1 MTENFRWELRAM
13 YKILIVDDEKIE
25 RNGIR
30 MLLNSLGYSF
40 EIAEANNGQTA
51 YDLMS
56 GNEFDIVLTDI
67 KMPFMNGIEL
77 IKKCRDNGSEQKFI
91 IFSGC
96 NEFGYAKQA
105 VKMDVS
111 DYILK
116 PVDPSE
122 FEDTINKV
130 IGEIEESR
138 VHKEL
143 KIKSIEFMH
152 EHMLYLATTGASMSE
167 IKEHNKDLLPTDFL
181 DKFKRMMLIEFN
193 CDFFGRKGMDFKEY
207 LEKTEPRT
215 DAYLNLNPQQSV
227 LYFND
232 DNLPFKDIADNIC
245 NDVAITYNT
254 KCFIAISGKIEGYEG
269 ITKGMEEMEAL
280 MENKFYDRNSNVFYK
295 GMNCENDEAVQTDDD
310 TVIKQMKQD
319 VKMKDA
325 ASLREHFAIFC
336 EKYGG
341 KRVFSQVYVKFLF
354 SNLLKTFYESLPAT
368 DEKEL
373 NEEIE
378 LLYKSEDFDTVRGIV
393 DKNIDRLAGSFDK
406 NPSMVHREIEIV
418 KKYIYE
424 HFGEDISVESLSKM
438 VYMAP
443 SYLSSVFKKETGVN
457 LSRFIKTYRMEQ
469 AKDMLENSMAKIV
482 DISETCG
489 YSNVSYFCS
498 SFREYFGI
506 SPQKFRKNGE

>member
-167 IKEHNKDLLPTDFL
+167 IKEHNKDLL
-181 DKFKRMMLIEFN
+181 
-193 CDFFGRKGMDFKEY
+193 
-207 LEKTEPRT
+207 
-215 DAYLNLNPQQSV
+215 QQSV

-254 KCFIAISGKIEGYEG
+254 KCFIAISGKIDGYEG
-269 ITKGMEEMEAL
+269 IAKGMEEMEAL

-443 SYLSSVFKKETGVN
+443 SYLSSIFKKETGVN

-489 YSNVSYFCS
+489 YPNVSYFCS

>member
-1 MTENFRWELRAM
+1 
-13 YKILIVDDEKIE
+13 
-25 RNGIR
+25 
-30 MLLNSLGYSF
+30 
-40 EIAEANNGQTA
+40 
-51 YDLMS
+51 
-56 GNEFDIVLTDI
+56 
-67 KMPFMNGIEL
+67 
-77 IKKCRDNGSEQKFI
+77 
-91 IFSGC
+91 
-96 NEFGYAKQA
+96 
-105 VKMDVS
+105 
-111 DYILK
+111 
-116 PVDPSE
+116 
-122 FEDTINKV
+122 
-130 IGEIEESR
+130 
-138 VHKEL
+138 
-143 KIKSIEFMH
+143 
-152 EHMLYLATTGASMSE
+152 
-167 IKEHNKDLLPTDFL
+167 
-181 DKFKRMMLIEFN
+181 
-193 CDFFGRKGMDFKEY
+193 
-207 LEKTEPRT
+207 
-215 DAYLNLNPQQSV
+215 
-227 LYFND
+227 
-232 DNLPFKDIADNIC
+232 
-245 NDVAITYNT
+245 
-254 KCFIAISGKIEGYEG
+254 
-269 ITKGMEEMEAL
+269 MEAL

-469 AKDMLENSMAKIV
+469 AKDMLENSMAK
-482 DISETCG
+482 
-489 YSNVSYFCS
+489 
-498 SFREYFGI
+498 
-506 SPQKFRKNGE
+506 